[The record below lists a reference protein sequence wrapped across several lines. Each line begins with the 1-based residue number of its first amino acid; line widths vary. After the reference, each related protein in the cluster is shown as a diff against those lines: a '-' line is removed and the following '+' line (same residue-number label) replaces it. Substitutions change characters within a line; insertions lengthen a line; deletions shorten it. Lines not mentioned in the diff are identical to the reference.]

1 MAVQP
6 QTPYKEYTANG
17 STKSFA
23 LEFDCDNQDHLIV
36 LVDDV
41 EAIVGTW
48 ALSNGAV
55 VFGNAPATG
64 KKITV
69 QRNTPFRRDGDFQS
83 YDNSFRPGPVNKGF
97 DWIWLKLQE
106 LGVADWILSTR
117 INDLRAYVERQD
129 SVLQEN
135 IDNLKTYVDD
145 RDYELRAYLLEE
157 IRKQGVALDQ
167 LDEYYNY
174 LMQQLAQV
182 AIDRGWAA
190 SFIVSAD
197 GSTQQEINDFGGA
210 KWRNKPLGYDIG
222 STVKLDNGD
231 IVKSTVANNIVDP
244 NINMTGWLSTGNIGE
259 VESIA
264 DLLTIPNPKN
274 GSRVFVKSYHVG
286 LGKGGNRFFTYDS
299 SKAFINNYGTIINGW
314 VSEEILIHT
323 PEMWGAKGDR
333 VTDDEFYI
341 NNMFKTL
348 SGYVLGDNVSYEN
361 VQQSLLWA
369 NHFKVRLIGT
379 YRHTKTIWIPTGFQ
393 IEQPSPT
400 RWKESIN
407 CGFFYDPTPSDYDTA
422 GVSTIAYQSN
432 ENGSSNAT
440 STYKHITDLYFKPK
454 GTDFDD
460 GKFITHGWD
469 IVLTNLS
476 IMCNPNVTLGLNL
489 LGFFGETNNIVVG
502 NRYLNRDPKVGVHL
516 NLGWGTAHYN
526 PRIRASVQGWVSSSA
541 TTTNTLYSPWISVF
555 SPTPHTVQQ
564 IFKSDSMTETG
575 TVGITNIGGTLN
587 LVSPTY
593 EGWHIG
599 IANVD
604 GSVLRL
610 DFPYFESTHCKYE
623 FYNIASHADI
633 NLKNTFGGYFYGDT
647 YTDRD
652 GASMTFKRS
661 AVFVK
666 DMSECTFKISGLPN
680 FGVWRWFDGVN
691 ADKSIEVNFMQY
703 DWNDIF
709 GNWDL
714 IKTCNLLSQYENTI
728 YIDPV
733 GGSDENSGL
742 LQRYPRKTLA
752 SIKNIVKS
760 NNAVDV
766 VIKLVNSLTIS
777 ENHTMPI
784 ATIVFEFQK
793 DNTKFDFG
801 NNLLALEGGTSIKY
815 TKANLAFSNQV
826 VCGGS
831 YANAFV
837 VSDEIFKYKDIS
849 IEFNNVDVNMSGKNL
864 LLNNTRPMLN
874 LTVSYLG
881 SVFSVGNVL
890 NVNSSGVYNT
900 LNLNVHATT
909 TNITANV
916 GGAESSK
923 SKVVAF

>member
-1 MAVQP
+1 MISNSGTTSLGLYDFKRQIDAF
-6 QTPYKEYTANG
+6 G
-17 STKSFA
+17 G
-23 LEFDCDNQDHLIV
+23 
-36 LVDDV
+36 VD
-41 EAIVGTW
+41 
-48 ALSNGAV
+48 
-55 VFGNAPATG
+55 
-64 KKITV
+64 
-69 QRNTPFRRDGDFQS
+69 
-83 YDNSFRPGPVNKGF
+83 YFRPTLAGGYLPNARVMLNNGE
-97 DWIWLKLQE
+97 IVQNVTN
-106 LGVADWILSTR
+106 G
-117 INDLRAYVERQD
+117 
-129 SVLQEN
+129 
-135 IDNLKTYVDD
+135 NLT
-145 RDYELRAYLLEE
+145 
-157 IRKQGVALDQ
+157 
-167 LDEYYNY
+167 N
-174 LMQQLAQV
+174 
-182 AIDRGWAA
+182 
-190 SFIVSAD
+190 
-197 GSTQQEINDFGGA
+197 
-210 KWRNKPLGYDIG
+210 
-222 STVKLDNGD
+222 
-231 IVKSTVANNIVDP
+231 DP
-244 NINMTGWLSTGNIGE
+244 NVDMTGWLNIGNTGE

-264 DLLTIPNPKN
+264 DLLAIPNPKN
-274 GSRVFVKSYHVG
+274 GSRVLVKSYYVG
-286 LGKGGNRFFTYDS
+286 LNKGGNRFFTYDS
-299 SKAFINNYGTIINGW
+299 SKASINNYGTIINGW

-333 VTDDEFYI
+333 TTDDTFFI

-348 SGYVLGDNVSYEN
+348 SGYVLGNNVSYED
-361 VQQSLLWA
+361 VQQPLLWA
-369 NHFKVRLIGT
+369 NHFKVRLVGT

-393 IEQPSPT
+393 VEQPSPT
-400 RWKESIN
+400 RWKENIN
-407 CGFFYDPTPSDYDTA
+407 CGFFYDPASSDYDTA

-432 ENGSSNAT
+432 EDGLNNAT
-440 STYKHITDLYFKPK
+440 STYKHITDIYFKPT
-454 GTDFDD
+454 GADMDD

-489 LGFFGETNNIVVG
+489 LGFFGETNNIVIG

-516 NLGWGTAHYN
+516 NLGWGSAHYN

-541 TTTNTLYSPWISVF
+541 TTTNTLYSPWISIF
-555 SPTPHTVQQ
+555 SPTPHTVSQ
-564 IFKSDSMTETG
+564 IFKSESMTETG
-575 TVGITNIGGTLN
+575 TIGITNIGGTLN

-691 ADKSIEVNFMQY
+691 ADKSIEMNFMQY
-703 DWNDIF
+703 NWNDIF

-728 YIDPV
+728 YIDSV

-742 LQRYPRKTLA
+742 LQKYPRKTLG
-752 SIKNIVKS
+752 SLKNIVES
-760 NNAVDV
+760 NNAVDI

-793 DNTKFDFG
+793 DSTKFDFG
-801 NNLLALEGGTSIKY
+801 SNLLAIEGGTSIKY
-815 TKANLAFSNQV
+815 TKANQAFLNQV

-837 VSDEIFKYKDIS
+837 VSDEIFKYKDIN
-849 IEFNNVDVNMSGKNL
+849 IEFDNVDVNMSGKNL

-874 LTVSYLG
+874 LTVSYIG
-881 SVFSVGNVL
+881 SVFAVGNVL
-890 NVNSSGVYNT
+890 NVNNRGVYNT

-916 GGAESSK
+916 GGTESSK